1 MQKYNTQALKND
13 LANYFSGYV
22 DGEGCFSVSFSK
34 RKKLTSGWEVK
45 PSFAIGQNSDRAQVL
60 DLMKEYFK
68 CGHIR
73 KDKKTLKYEVRK
85 LEDLLE
91 IIIPHFLKYPMLSA
105 KQKDFL
111 KFKEICE
118 KIKKLEHLK
127 KETLSKIMQDAYSMN
142 GANNRSG
149 RRTRSLSLLL
159 RSLR

>member
-1 MQKYNTQALKND
+1 MKQKYNTQALKS
-13 LANYFSGYV
+13 YFSGYV

-34 RKKLTSGWEVK
+34 RPKLLSGWEVK

-60 DLMKEYFK
+60 ELMKKYLN

-91 IIIPHFLKYPMLSA
+91 IIIPHFLAFPMLST

-111 KFKEICE
+111 KFKKICE
-118 KIKKLEHLK
+118 QIKKQEHLK

-142 GANNRSG
+142 GSDNRSG
-149 RRTRSLSLLL
+149 RRKRSLESIL

>member
-1 MQKYNTQALKND
+1 MTKYNTPALRND

-34 RKKLTSGWEVK
+34 RPKLLSGWEVK

-60 DLMKEYFK
+60 NLMMKYFK

-91 IIIPHFLKYPMLSA
+91 IIIPHFLEHPMLSA

-118 KIKKLEHLK
+118 KINKQQHLK
-127 KETLSKIMQDAYSMN
+127 KETLSIIMQNAYSMN
-142 GANNRSG
+142 GADNRSG
-149 RRTRSLSLLL
+149 RRKRSLTSIL